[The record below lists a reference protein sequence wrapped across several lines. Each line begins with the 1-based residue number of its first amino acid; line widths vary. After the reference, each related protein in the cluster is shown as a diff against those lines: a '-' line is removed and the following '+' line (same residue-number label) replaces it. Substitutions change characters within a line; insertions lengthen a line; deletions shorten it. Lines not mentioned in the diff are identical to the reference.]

1 MYGVPP
7 TGRRVL
13 GKSRRN
19 PPYKPRYC
27 PSLKTDETS
36 SHHDLEKE
44 NCDARVV
51 LRGNNRWRVP
61 ILRELGPS
69 TVCLRQRILWLW
81 SGVLWLCGS
90 PASPPVLR
98 LCSSPDVLLIFGPSL
113 FHLRISGVLRELRV
127 WCLLW
132 WWWIR
137 IRRGCRR
144 RSPRILWCQSWC
156 RSRLW
161 ISSSRHWPGWVARRL
176 WLSCSRC
183 G

>member
-19 PPYKPRYC
+19 PPYNPRYC
-27 PSLKTDETS
+27 PSLQTDETS

-51 LRGNNRWRVP
+51 LRGNSRWRVP

-90 PASPPVLR
+90 PASPPALRFCSHHHVLR
-98 LCSSPDVLLIFGPSL
+98 IPGPRLSPLPI
-113 FHLRISGVLRELRV
+113 
-127 WCLLW
+127 
-132 WWWIR
+132 
-137 IRRGCRR
+137 
-144 RSPRILWCQSWC
+144 
-156 RSRLW
+156 SRL
-161 ISSSRHWPGWVARRL
+161 L
-176 WLSCSRC
+176 QE
-183 G
+183 